1 MKFRL
6 STILAVSALVSTAA
20 FNYSCSKDD
29 NPSEVIVPEKKQE
42 IIEGE
47 IKSTVKL
54 DASKTYLLRGYVRVL
69 PGGTLEIPAGT
80 VIMGEKSSKAAL
92 IVEMGGKIKAN
103 GTASN
108 PIVFTSDQSVG
119 SKNIGDW
126 SGIIICGKSIVNT
139 ADGTAQYEGGVLG
152 KDVAKYGG
160 GATPD
165 LNDNSGELTYARIE
179 YAGIAIEQDKEING
193 LTLCG
198 VGKGTKINHI
208 MISYGGD
215 DSFEFFGGTVDATHL
230 IAYRGVD
237 DDFDF
242 DQGYNGKLQ
251 YGISIKDPAVAD
263 AAGTSRGI
271 ELENKGAVVGGAH
284 TRPVISNFTFIGP
297 GTGANVKTQHGASV
311 HFGQN
316 SRMFLANSI
325 IVGAATAAVEFNTD
339 FPAKELKEGRSAFV
353 NNLVF
358 GNKSNYGVKD
368 VTSFATV
375 SDLETFVN
383 AVGNSAVANVDAAG
397 LTSTSLNAPNLVLK
411 TGSPALAK
419 AKFDLADLQSGFDK
433 VTFAGAMGTE
443 DWTKGWANWDP
454 QNTDYSK

>member
-20 FNYSCSKDD
+20 LNYSCSKNNDTD
-29 NPSEVIVPEKKQE
+29 IVVPEKKQE

-47 IKSTVKL
+47 IKTTVKL

-69 PGGTLEIPAGT
+69 SGGSLEIPAGT

-126 SGIIICGKSIVNT
+126 SGVIICGKSRVNS

-160 GATPD
+160 GTTPD

-179 YAGIAIEQDKEING
+179 YAGIAIEQNKEING

-198 VGKGTKINHI
+198 VGKGTKISHI
-208 MISYGGD
+208 MVSYGGD
-215 DSFEFFGGTVDATHL
+215 DAFEFFGGTVDATHL

-242 DQGYNGKLQ
+242 DQGFDGKLQ
-251 YGISIKDPAVAD
+251 YGISIKDPAIAD
-263 AAGTSRGI
+263 AEGTSRGI
-271 ELENKGAVVGGAH
+271 ELENKGGVVGNAYS
-284 TRPVISNFTFIGP
+284 RPVLSNFTFIGP
-297 GTGANVKTQHGASV
+297 GNGANVKTQHGASV

-316 SRMFLANSI
+316 SRMVLANSI
-325 IVGAATAAVEFNTD
+325 IVGAATSAVEFNTD
-339 FPAKELKEGRSAFV
+339 FPAKELKEGRSVLA
-353 NNLVF
+353 NNIVF
-358 GNKSNYGVKD
+358 GNKANYSMKD

-375 SDLETFVN
+375 ADLETFVSN
-383 AVGNSAVANVDAAG
+383 VGNTMVANVDAAG
-397 LTSTSLNAPNLVLK
+397 ITSTSLNTPNLVLK
-411 TGSPALAK
+411 TGSPALGK
-419 AKFDLADLQSGFDK
+419 AKFDLADLQAGFDK

-454 QNTDYSK
+454 QNTNYGKK

>member
-1 MKFRL
+1 MKFRF
-6 STILAVSALVSTAA
+6 STILAVTALVSTASL
-20 FNYSCSKDD
+20 NYSCSKDD
-29 NPSEVIVPEKKQE
+29 NPSEVVVPEHKHE

-47 IKSTVKL
+47 IKTTIKL

-69 PGGTLEIPAGT
+69 QGGVLEIPAGT

-108 PIVFTSDQSVG
+108 PIVFTSDQKVG
-119 SKNIGDW
+119 EKNIGDW
-126 SGIIICGKSIVNT
+126 SGVIICGKSLVNT

-152 KDVAKYGG
+152 KDVARYGG

-165 LNDNSGELTYARIE
+165 LNDNSGELTFARIE

-193 LTLCG
+193 LTLCA
-198 VGKGTKINHI
+198 VGKGTKISHI
-208 MISYGGD
+208 MVSYGGD

-242 DQGYNGKLQ
+242 DQGYNGKIQ
-251 YGISIKDPAVAD
+251 FGISIKDPAVAD
-263 AAGTSRGI
+263 AAGTSRGV
-271 ELENKGAVVGGAH
+271 ELENKGGVIGNAYS
-284 TRPVISNFTFIGP
+284 RPVLSNFTFIGP
-297 GTGANVKTQHGASV
+297 GIGANVKPQHGSSV

-316 SRMFLANSI
+316 SRMVLANSI
-325 IVGAATAAVEFNTD
+325 IVGAATSAVEFNTD
-339 FPAKELKEGRSAFV
+339 FPAKELNEGRSIFS

-358 GNKSNYGVKD
+358 GNKANYGMKD
-368 VTSFATV
+368 VTSFATLA
-375 SDLETFVN
+375 DLETFIN
-383 AVGNSAVANVDAAG
+383 NLGNTLVANVDAAG
-397 LTSTSLNAPNLVLK
+397 ITSTSLNTPNLVLK

-419 AKFDLADLQSGFDK
+419 AKFDIPDLSSGFDK
-433 VTFAGAMGTE
+433 VTFSGAMASD

-454 QNTDYSK
+454 QNTEYK

>member
-20 FNYSCSKDD
+20 LNYSCSKDD
-29 NPSEVIVPEKKQE
+29 NPEVVVPVKKQE

-47 IKSTVKL
+47 IKTTVKL

-69 PGGTLEIPAGT
+69 AGGTLEIPAGT
-80 VIMGEKSSKAAL
+80 VIMGEKATKAAL

-126 SGIIICGKSIVNT
+126 SGVIICGKSRVNT

-193 LTLCG
+193 LTLCA
-198 VGKGTKINHI
+198 VGKGTKINHV
-208 MISYGGD
+208 MVSFGGD
-215 DSFEFFGGTVDATHL
+215 DLFEFFGGTVDATHL

-242 DQGYNGKLQ
+242 DQSYDGKLQ
-251 YGISIKDPAVAD
+251 FGVSIKDPVVAD

-271 ELENKGAVVGGAH
+271 ELENKGAVVGAAYS
-284 TRPVISNFTFIGP
+284 RPIVSNFTFIGP
-297 GTGANVKTQHGASV
+297 GNGATVKTQHGASV

-316 SRMFLANSI
+316 SRMVLTNSI
-325 IVGAATAAVEFNTD
+325 IVGAATSAVEFNTD
-339 FPAKELKEGRSAFV
+339 FPAKELKEGRSILA
-353 NNLVF
+353 NNIVF
-358 GNKSNYGVKD
+358 GNKANFSMKD

-375 SDLETFVN
+375 ADLETFVKN
-383 AVGNSAVANVDAAG
+383 VGNTMVANVDAAG
-397 LTSTSLNAPNLVLK
+397 ISNTSLTAPSLVLK
-411 TGSPALAK
+411 TGSPAIGK
-419 AKFDLADLQSGFDK
+419 AKFELTDLLTGFEK
-433 VTFAGAMGTE
+433 VSFAGAMGTE

-454 QNTDYSK
+454 QNTDYTKK